1 MAFVAPPPE
10 RSLTV
15 DSNLALSNIQPMPK
29 SSSPFE
35 VAIIGGGFAG
45 TILAAYLLRSGAVGD
60 MRVRLV
66 ERRTRLGGV
75 AHGTEV
81 PHQLLNEPIRKMSA
95 FAHDPGHFL
104 RWMHPRKE
112 LLVNEGLSIDGVE
125 LAEVFVPRK
134 VYGAYIRDTFD
145 EAAKNASES
154 VRLERIHGEA
164 VAINRD
170 ADGAVV
176 RLGDGRSFFAHRI
189 VLAIGNYPAG
199 PPPPPVD
206 DPSFYGSPRYVGNP
220 WSPGALDGIPSDA
233 PVLLIGTGLTM
244 VDQALTLRAR
254 GHGGKIHAVSRRGL
268 LPHVHGP
275 SVPYPVA
282 LGPGQGSQ
290 NRPRAVPP
298 GPRGGTSC
306 RSPRYRRRSV
316 VDALRP
322 VNQALWQALPPEE
335 RRRFIRH
342 LRPYWEVHRHR
353 LPPEVAGTIG
363 EMLDAG
369 QLVVHAGRIRSYVE
383 SPGGVDVKIERN
395 AQTETL
401 SAVRVINC
409 SGPVRDY
416 RRVRHPLI
424 ANLMEQGLACPGPM
438 GMGLDVDS
446 YGALRGKD
454 GALPPVIYTLGILRK
469 GYLYETT
476 AVRDI
481 RLQAAEL
488 ARLLIEDVCP

>member
-1 MAFVAPPPE
+1 MDRVE
-10 RSLTV
+10 V
-15 DSNLALSNIQPMPK
+15 SNAEPMLK
-29 SSSPFE
+29 RSSPFE

-45 TILAAYLLRSGAVGD
+45 SILAAYLLRSGAVGD
-60 MRVRLV
+60 MRVRLI
-66 ERRTRLGGV
+66 ERDTRLGGV

-95 FAHDPGHFL
+95 FTHDPGHFL
-104 RWMHPRKE
+104 RWMRPRKE
-112 LLVNEGLSIDGVE
+112 LLSNEGLSIDGVE

-134 VYGAYIRDTFD
+134 VYGAYIRDTLD

-154 VRLERIHGEA
+154 VYLERIHGEA

-176 RLGDGRSFFAHRI
+176 CLGDGRSFFAHRI
-189 VLAIGNYPAG
+189 VLTIGNYPAD

-206 DPSFYGSPRYVGNP
+206 DPSFYGSPRYVGYP
-220 WSPGALDGIPSDA
+220 WSPGVLDGIFSDA
-233 PVLLIGTGLTM
+233 PVMLIGTGLTM

-254 GHGGKIHAVSRRGL
+254 GHRGKIHAVSRRGL

-275 SVPYPVA
+275 TVSYPVPLEPGKA
-282 LGPGQGSQ
+282 PKTVLGLF
-290 NRPRAVPP
+290 RRVREEVRAAAT
-298 GPRGGTSC
+298 RGIDW
-306 RSPRYRRRSV
+306 RSV

-322 VNQALWQALPPEE
+322 VNQDLWQALPPEE
-335 RRRFIRH
+335 KRRFIRH

-363 EMLDAG
+363 EMLEAG

-383 SPGGVDVKIERN
+383 SSRGVEVKIERN
-395 AQTETL
+395 AQIETL
-401 SAVRVINC
+401 PAVRVINC

-416 RRVRHPLI
+416 RRVRHLLI
-424 ANLMEQGLACPGPM
+424 ANLMEQGWASPGPL
-438 GMGLDVDS
+438 GMGLDVDGN
-446 YGALRGKD
+446 GALRGKD
-454 GALPPVIYTLGILRK
+454 GALPPVLYAIGILRK

-481 RLQAAEL
+481 RVQAAEL